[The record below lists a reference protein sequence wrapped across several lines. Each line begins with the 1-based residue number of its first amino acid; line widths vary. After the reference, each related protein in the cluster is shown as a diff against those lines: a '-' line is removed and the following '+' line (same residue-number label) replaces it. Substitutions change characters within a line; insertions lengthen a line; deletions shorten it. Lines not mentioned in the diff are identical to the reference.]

1 MCLCRLRGHRGY
13 IRMNAEFNR
22 DNSATMLKLT
32 KRVEKLEDLLAR
44 TLRHA
49 RFSFPRGL
57 AHDIREALKEINHD

>member
-1 MCLCRLRGHRGY
+1 
-13 IRMNAEFNR
+13 MNAEFNR